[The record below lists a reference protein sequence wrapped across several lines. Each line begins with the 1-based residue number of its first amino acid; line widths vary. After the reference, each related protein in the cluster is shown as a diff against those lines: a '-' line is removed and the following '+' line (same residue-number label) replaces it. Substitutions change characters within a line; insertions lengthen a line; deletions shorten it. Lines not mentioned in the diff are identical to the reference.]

1 MYKYMMNKVEKIKAI
16 QNEALKRFQINR
28 GNFDDEINNIND
40 IISELIRIE
49 NKIYSIITM
58 IGKGEIIN
66 DEEEPLKN
74 ILLDLQNYSIRA
86 LLLLEE

>member
-1 MYKYMMNKVEKIKAI
+1 MMNKVEKIKAI